1 MKKISVLV
9 LVLFISVFA
18 FAQKVYFVYLQN
30 EGHDPFFV
38 RMNNKIYSSSSSG
51 YLILSKL
58 RDSSYNIN
66 IGFPG
71 GQWPEQKFSFT
82 VNRKDQG
89 FLLKNF
95 NDREWGLFDMQTMAV
110 QMAAGNS
117 ERDAVITEKKE
128 VNAFTEMLSK
138 AADDSTLK
146 EKQVFVK
153 TEEKK
158 VEEIK
163 QPEEKKEEPK
173 QESKKEDTA
182 IEKKEEIKPAEKKE
196 EPVVEIKD
204 PSILNPATKE
214 IDSLVLVT
222 ENKTD
227 KPAEEVYEKSTVK
240 RRSESSTTEGFGLIF
255 VDIYPGGETDTIRI
269 LIPNNNNRIETI
281 EEIKQEDKEVKPVDT
296 VQNLESIRKSVESN
310 PVLFKKNTCKAIAV
324 EDDFFKL
331 RKKMAGVSSDD
342 NMISEA
348 RKVFRVKCFTTQQ
361 VRNLSLLFLED
372 EGKYKFFD
380 TAYNYVSDTENFA
393 SLQSELQ
400 GEYFIN
406 RFKAMLR

>member
-18 FAQKVYFVYLQN
+18 FTQKVYFVYLQN
-30 EGHDPFFV
+30 EGHEPFFV

-66 IGFPG
+66 VGFPG

-82 VNRKDQG
+82 VNKKDQG
-89 FLLKNF
+89 YLLKNF
-95 NDREWGLFDMQTMAV
+95 GEKEWGLFDLQTMAV
-110 QMAAGNS
+110 KMAAANN
-117 ERDAVITEKKE
+117 ERDVVTEKKE

-146 EKQVFVK
+146 EKVILVK

-158 VEEIK
+158 FEEIK

-173 QESKKEDTA
+173 QELKKDDIAVEKKED
-182 IEKKEEIKPAEKKE
+182 IKPVEKKE
-196 EPVVEIKD
+196 EPVVEIKEQ
-204 PSILNPATKE
+204 PVLNSETKQ
-214 IDSLVLVT
+214 IDSLALLT
-222 ENKTD
+222 ESKSENK
-227 KPAEEVYEKSTVK
+227 PPEEIYERSAVK
-240 RRSESSTTEGFGLIF
+240 RRSESSTTEGFGLVF
-255 VDIYPGGETDTIRI
+255 LDIYPGGETDTIRI
-269 LIPNNNNRIETI
+269 LIPNNNNRTVPL
-281 EEIKQEDKEVKPVDT
+281 EEIKQDVKEVKPVDS
-296 VQNLESIRKSVESN
+296 VQSLESIRKSVESN
-310 PVLFKKNTCKAIAV
+310 PVLYKKNTCKSIAT

-331 RKKMAGVSSDD
+331 RKKMAGVSKDD
-342 NMISEA
+342 NMIAEA
-348 RKVFRVKCFTTQQ
+348 RKVFKVKCFTTQQ

-380 TAYNYVSDTENFA
+380 LAYEYVSDTENFA
-393 SLQSELQ
+393 SLQSELK
-400 GEYFIN
+400 GDYFIN

>member
-18 FAQKVYFVYLQN
+18 FTQKVYFVYLQN
-30 EGHDPFFV
+30 EGHEPFFV

-66 IGFPG
+66 VGFPG
-71 GQWPEQKFSFT
+71 GQWPEQKFSFI
-82 VNRKDQG
+82 VNKKDQG
-89 FLLKNF
+89 YLLKNF
-95 NDREWGLFDMQTMAV
+95 GDKEWGLFDLQTMAIK
-110 QMAAGNS
+110 MAAVND
-117 ERDAVITEKKE
+117 ERDVVKTEKKE

-146 EKQVFVK
+146 EKPILVQM
-153 TEEKK
+153 EEKK
-158 VEEIK
+158 VVEIK

-173 QESKKEDTA
+173 QELKKDDITVEKKED
-182 IEKKEEIKPAEKKE
+182 IKPAEKKE

-204 PSILNPATKE
+204 PPVLNAETKQF
-214 IDSLVLVT
+214 DSLALLT
-222 ENKTD
+222 ENKAEN
-227 KPAEEVYEKSTVK
+227 KPLEEAYERSTVK
-240 RRSESSTTEGFGLIF
+240 RRSESSTTEGFGLVF

-269 LIPNNNNRIETI
+269 LIPNNNRMVAL
-281 EEIKQEDKEVKPVDT
+281 EEIKQDDKEVKPVDSI
-296 VQNLESIRKSVESN
+296 QNLESIRKSVESN
-310 PVLFKKNTCKAIAV
+310 PVLYKKNACKTIAT

-331 RKKMAGVSSDD
+331 RKKMAGVSKDD
-342 NMISEA
+342 NMIAEA
-348 RKVFRVKCFTTQQ
+348 RKVFKVKCFTTLQ

-380 TAYNYVSDTENFA
+380 LAYEYVSDTENFA
-393 SLQSELQ
+393 SLQSELK
-400 GEYFIN
+400 GDYFIN

>member
-9 LVLFISVFA
+9 VVLFISVFA

-30 EGHDPFFV
+30 EGHEPFFV

-58 RDSSYNIN
+58 RDSSYNVN
-66 IGFPG
+66 IGFPAN
-71 GQWPEQKFSFT
+71 QWPEQKFSFT
-82 VNRKDQG
+82 VNKKDQG

-95 NDREWGLFDMQTMAV
+95 NEREWGLFDMQTMTV

-117 ERDAVITEKKE
+117 EKDAIKTEKKE
-128 VNAFTEMLSK
+128 VNTFTEMLSK

-146 EKQVFVK
+146 EKPVLVK

-163 QPEEKKEEPK
+163 QPEEKKDEPK
-173 QESKKEDTA
+173 QELKKEDIV
-182 IEKKEEIKPAEKKE
+182 IEKKEEIKPTEKKE
-196 EPVVEIKD
+196 EPVVEIKEQ
-204 PSILNPATKE
+204 PVLNPVTKQ
-214 IDSLVLVT
+214 IDSLELVT
-222 ENKTD
+222 ENKPEN
-227 KPAEEVYEKSTVK
+227 KPAEGAYEKSTVK

-269 LIPNNNNRIETI
+269 LIPNNNRIETI

-342 NMISEA
+342 NMIVEA

-380 TAYNYVSDTENFA
+380 AAYNYISDAENFA

-400 GEYFIN
+400 GDYFIN

>member
-18 FAQKVYFVYLQN
+18 FTQKVYFVYLQN
-30 EGHDPFFV
+30 EGHEPFFV
-38 RMNNKIYSSSSSG
+38 RMNNKIYSSSASG

-58 RDSSYNIN
+58 RDSSYNVN
-66 IGFPG
+66 VGFPG

-82 VNRKDQG
+82 VNKKDKG
-89 FLLKNF
+89 YLLKNF
-95 NDREWGLFDMQTMAV
+95 SDREWGLFDLQTMAV

-117 ERDAVITEKKE
+117 ETGVVKTEKKE

-146 EKQVFVK
+146 EKPVLVK

-163 QPEEKKEEPK
+163 QPEEKKDEPK
-173 QESKKEDTA
+173 QELNKDDIAVEKKED
-182 IEKKEEIKPAEKKE
+182 IKLGEKKE
-196 EPVVEIKD
+196 EPTVEIKVQ
-204 PSILNPATKE
+204 PVLNSETKQ
-214 IDSLVLVT
+214 IDSLALLT
-222 ENKTD
+222 ESKSEN
-227 KPAEEVYEKSTVK
+227 KPAEEIYERSAVK
-240 RRSESSTTEGFGLIF
+240 RRSESSTTEGFGLVF
-255 VDIYPGGETDTIRI
+255 VDIYPGGESDTIRI
-269 LIPNNNNRIETI
+269 LIPNNNRTI
-281 EEIKQEDKEVKPVDT
+281 QLEEIKQDDKEVKPADS
-296 VQNLESIRKSVESN
+296 VQSLESIRKSVESN
-310 PVLFKKNTCKAIAV
+310 PVLYKKNTCKAIAT

-342 NMISEA
+342 NMITEA
-348 RKVFRVKCFTTQQ
+348 RKVFKVKCFTTQQ

-380 TAYNYVSDTENFA
+380 AAYDYVSDSENFA
-393 SLQSELQ
+393 SLQSELKRD
-400 GEYFIN
+400 YFIN